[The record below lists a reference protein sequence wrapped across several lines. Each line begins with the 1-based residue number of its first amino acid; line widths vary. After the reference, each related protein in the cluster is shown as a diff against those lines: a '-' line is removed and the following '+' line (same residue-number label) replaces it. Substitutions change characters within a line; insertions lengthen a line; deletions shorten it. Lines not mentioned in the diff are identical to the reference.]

1 MPTIRFLFLVTL
13 LACNSPSQQTITTTR
28 SINLS
33 IAPRLFYS
41 DLLNGPSSGGESN
54 QGAFVTLYGVGFGET
69 RGSSTVT
76 LGGHEVYAYRF
87 WSNNRLIIQLGS
99 KAESGDIRV
108 HVSGMPDSNTLPFTV
123 RRGHIYF
130 VSTQGKDGNSGDF
143 KKPWRTLAEAK
154 NHLNPGDILYAMNGV
169 KQDTLDKYDSAFS
182 IQTSGTADR
191 PIALIAYPGAT
202 VTIGSVN
209 GPSISARTPNIDRT
223 SDHWVLAGLTFIGA
237 QEALDVTASKDW
249 RVIGN
254 DFSCPLGFGPTGC
267 IEFGQAEQVA
277 FLGNSVH
284 DIARPRT
291 TKQYHAVY
299 FTTDSN
305 HIDFGWNT
313 IANVRACRAL
323 QFHSSPLAP
332 GTGHNQ
338 FDIHIHDNRIHNIVC
353 DAINL
358 ATIDPSKGTIEIY
371 NNLIYDVGIGP
382 DPEDGSADYA
392 CVYVQGGANA
402 GPVGSGTVQ
411 IYNNTFFNC
420 GSRNNTDSGGLALS
434 GGSPQQF
441 VSLRNNIIVLSDGIP
456 LLSPNSTRATLR
468 LGKNLCWPASSCQQ
482 ASLDTRDNFI
492 VRNPLL
498 LSPASGD
505 FRLQTSS
512 PAIGIA
518 DNQVPG
524 WDLFGVPRPGVGRA
538 DLGAIQYE
546 GASTR

>member
-1 MPTIRFLFLVTL
+1 MPIVRLLFLVAL
-13 LACNSPSQQTITTTR
+13 LGCNSPIQPKANTTQPVAAPA
-28 SINLS
+28 
-33 IAPRLFYS
+33 APRLFYS
-41 DLLNGPSSGGESN
+41 DLLNGPSTGGENN
-54 QGAFVTLYGVGFGET
+54 QGAFVTLYGNGFGAA

-76 LGGHEVYAYRF
+76 LGLHEVYAYRS
-87 WSNNRLIIQLGS
+87 WSNNKIIIQLGG
-99 KAESGDIRV
+99 KAESGSITV
-108 HVSGMPDSNTLPFTV
+108 HVSGMPDTNVLPFTV
-123 RRGHIYF
+123 RHGRIYF
-130 VSTQGKDGNSGDF
+130 VSTQGKDEYPGDF
-143 KKPWRTLAEAK
+143 RKPWRNLVEAK
-154 NHLNPGDILYAMNGV
+154 NRLNAGDILYAMDGV

-182 IQTSGTADR
+182 IQTSGTEDK

-202 VTIGSVN
+202 VTIGAVT

-223 SDHWVLAGLTFIGA
+223 SDHWVLAGLTFVGS

-254 DFSCPLGFGPTGC
+254 EFTCPQGFGPTGC

-277 FLGNSVH
+277 FLGNFVH
-284 DIARPRT
+284 DVAKPRT

-313 IANVRACRAL
+313 IANVRGCRAL
-323 QFHSSPLAP
+323 QFHSSPLDP

-338 FDIHIHDNRIHNIVC
+338 FDLHIHDNRIHDIAC

-358 ATIDPSKGTIEIY
+358 ATIDPSKGPIEIY
-371 NNLIYDVGIGP
+371 NNLIYDVGTGP

-392 CVYVQGGANA
+392 CIYVQGGANA

-420 GSRNNTDSGGLALS
+420 GGRKNTDSGGFSFS

-441 VSLRNNIIVLSDGIP
+441 VSLRNNIIVLSDGVT
-456 LLSPNSTRATLR
+456 LLSPNSTNASLK
-468 LGKNLCWPASSCQQ
+468 LGKNLCWPASSCET
-482 ASLDTRDNFI
+482 SRDKFV

-498 LSPASGD
+498 RATASGD
-505 FRLQTSS
+505 FRPEPSS
-512 PAIGIA
+512 PAIGAA
-518 DNQVPG
+518 DSQFPG
-524 WDLFGVPRPGVGRA
+524 WDLFGIPRPDGHA
-538 DLGAIQYE
+538 DFGAIQYA
-546 GASTR
+546 GASAR